1 MELEF
6 ETSPTMPKKKKKK
19 TNYPVLIR
27 VESAI

>member
-6 ETSPTMPKKKKKK
+6 ETSPTMPKKKK